1 MLGSRVNF
9 CLSMTHLQLHQTPTR
24 CLVFPRLK
32 VGYFRRV
39 AGHPSMTIQVPAQIV
54 EKWQEII
61 DLLAAVLHVPSALI
75 MKVEPPNIRV
85 FVRSE
90 LEGNPYERDE
100 RACLNTGLYCETVM
114 KTRQLLLVPD
124 ALTDQEWNANPDIK
138 LGMISYMGV
147 PVAWP
152 NGDIFGTIC
161 VLDGKP
167 NEYSGL
173 YKKLLFQCRD
183 VLQADLKSLQA
194 SAELELKV
202 LERTAELRRSEVY
215 LTEAQRLSRTGSF
228 GWNVSSGEILWSEEC
243 SRIYG
248 YDKAP
253 SVTVDMILQ
262 RTHPEDLA
270 LVQGIFDRASRD
282 GKDFDYENRLLM
294 PDGAV
299 KHIHVAAHAI
309 RDQASQ
315 LEFIGA
321 LIDITATKR
330 AEEELHKARTELA
343 HATRVTI
350 LGELAASIAHEVY
363 QPLTAIAANAEA
375 GLLFLDRKN
384 PDLGEAR
391 DALQQIIMDGNR
403 ADEVIRHVRTLANK
417 TDIQKVPLDIND
429 VIEEVTLIFRHEAM
443 SHGVSLRQELASAL
457 PQVLG
462 DRVQLQQVI
471 MNLLMNGLQ
480 ATSSVTGRR
489 HELRIRSQEHGPD
502 QILVAVEDSGTGI
515 ELQNVDRLFSAFFT
529 TKPNGMG
536 IGLSI
541 CRSIVEQH
549 GGNIW
554 ATRNSGA
561 GSTFQF
567 TLNTRGATPS

>member
-1 MLGSRVNF
+1 
-9 CLSMTHLQLHQTPTR
+9 
-24 CLVFPRLK
+24 
-32 VGYFRRV
+32 
-39 AGHPSMTIQVPAQIV
+39 MTIQVPAQII

-90 LEGNPYERDE
+90 SEGNPYERDE

-161 VLDGKP
+161 VLDDRQ
-167 NEYSGL
+167 NEYGEL
-173 YKKLLFQCRD
+173 YRKFLFQCRD

-194 SAELELKV
+194 STELELKV
-202 LERTAELRRSEVY
+202 LERTAEL
-215 LTEAQRLSRTGSF
+215 
-228 GWNVSSGEILWSEEC
+228 
-243 SRIYG
+243 
-248 YDKAP
+248 
-253 SVTVDMILQ
+253 
-262 RTHPEDLA
+262 
-270 LVQGIFDRASRD
+270 
-282 GKDFDYENRLLM
+282 
-294 PDGAV
+294 
-299 KHIHVAAHAI
+299 
-309 RDQASQ
+309 
-315 LEFIGA
+315 
-321 LIDITATKR
+321 
-330 AEEELHKARTELA
+330 HKAQTELA
-343 HATRVTI
+343 HATRVTT

-375 GLLFLDRKN
+375 GLLFLDREN

-391 DALQQIIMDGNR
+391 DALRQIIMDGNR
-403 ADEVIRHVRTLANK
+403 ADEVIRRVRTLANK

-429 VIEEVTLIFRHEAM
+429 VIEEVMLIFRHEAIA
-443 SHGVSLRQELASAL
+443 HGVSLRQELASAL

-480 ATSSVTGRR
+480 ATSPVTGRR

-502 QILVAVEDSGTGI
+502 QILVAVQDSGTGF

-567 TLNTRGATPS
+567 TLGTRGATPS

>member
-1 MLGSRVNF
+1 
-9 CLSMTHLQLHQTPTR
+9 
-24 CLVFPRLK
+24 
-32 VGYFRRV
+32 
-39 AGHPSMTIQVPAQIV
+39 MTIQVPAQII

-90 LEGNPYERDE
+90 SEGNPYERDE
-100 RACLNTGLYCETVM
+100 RASLNTGLYCETVM

-124 ALTDQEWNANPDIK
+124 ALADQEWNANPDIK

-161 VLDGKP
+161 VLDDRR
-167 NEYSGL
+167 NEYGEL
-173 YKKLLFQCRD
+173 FRKFLFQCRD

-194 SAELELKV
+194 STELELKV
-202 LERTAELRRSEVY
+202 LERTAEL
-215 LTEAQRLSRTGSF
+215 
-228 GWNVSSGEILWSEEC
+228 
-243 SRIYG
+243 
-248 YDKAP
+248 
-253 SVTVDMILQ
+253 
-262 RTHPEDLA
+262 
-270 LVQGIFDRASRD
+270 
-282 GKDFDYENRLLM
+282 
-294 PDGAV
+294 
-299 KHIHVAAHAI
+299 
-309 RDQASQ
+309 
-315 LEFIGA
+315 
-321 LIDITATKR
+321 
-330 AEEELHKARTELA
+330 HKAQTELA
-343 HATRVTI
+343 HATRVTT

-375 GLLFLDRKN
+375 GLLFLDREN
-384 PDLGEAR
+384 PDLGEVR
-391 DALQQIIMDGNR
+391 DALRQIIMDGNR
-403 ADEVIRHVRTLANK
+403 ADEVIRRVRMLANK
-417 TDIQKVPLDIND
+417 TDIQKVLLNIND
-429 VIEEVTLIFRHEAM
+429 VIEEVMLIFRHEAIA
-443 SHGVSLRQELASAL
+443 HGVSLRQELASTL
-457 PQVLG
+457 PQVFG

-471 MNLLMNGLQ
+471 MNLLMNGIQ
-480 ATSSVTGRR
+480 ATSPVTGRH

-502 QILVAVEDSGTGI
+502 QILVAVEDSGTGF